1 MQKTNE
7 LVTRLTPHCIGE
19 NCVQVMVPYKH
30 SLTHLNKDGILYH
43 FIPDSYLH
51 INKYIEDERRK
62 QFPYFNI
69 PTHRE
74 KLGYHILNY
83 TNQIF
88 NYDEP
93 YISIGDGHIV
103 ESYVVKDGN
112 SALMLTKKLN
122 ETDRI
127 SYMTRMEL
135 EKLFQKS
142 SDDEQLYTMN
152 LGGGFYE
159 EDYSIEIPSEETIL
173 SCAKTQLMKNLEEYK
188 KSILPS
194 DRSILPKPF
203 NESGVNLLENCINN
217 MSVDCL
223 LENTK
228 FINDDIVVVRVKNK
242 DISINVYS
250 IRFIK
255 PENYKVSI
263 SDVPVTKYTLEQLKF
278 LTPKINL
285 LKDTKISTRLNPGI
299 LKSEIKD
306 AKRLAKTLDK
316 K

>member
-19 NCVQVMVPYKH
+19 DCVQVMVPYKH

-51 INKYIEDERRK
+51 INRYIEDERRK

-127 SYMTRMEL
+127 SYMSRMEL
-135 EKLFQKS
+135 EKLFHKS

-152 LGGGFYE
+152 LEGGFDG

-173 SCAKTQLMKNLEEYK
+173 NCAKKQLTNDLERYKEIILGSKNYY
-188 KSILPS
+188 PT
-194 DRSILPKPF
+194 PF
-203 NESGVNLLENCINN
+203 NKSDVNLLENCINN

-285 LKDTKISTRLNPGI
+285 LKDAKISARLNPGI
-299 LKSEIKD
+299 SKSEIKD
-306 AKRLAKTLDK
+306 AKTLAKSLDRR
-316 K
+316 